1 MSPAVDCLDDDT
13 VLAFVQG
20 QLTRDRTARVH
31 DHLRGCSSCH
41 IVVAEAAKY
50 LFPEETSPEA
60 PPAPARP
67 AAPEPPPALAPG
79 TSVSRYVVE
88 APLGTGA
95 TGVVYRAWDP
105 QLKRKI
111 ALKLLRPGSDPERLL
126 REAEAMA
133 RLSHPN

>member
-20 QLTRDRTARVH
+20 QLSRDRVAGVH
-31 DHLRGCSSCH
+31 DHLRTCSSCH

-50 LFPEETSPEA
+50 LFPEESHSQSG
-60 PPAPARP
+60 PPSARP
-67 AAPEPPPALAPG
+67 TAPESPPALAPG
-79 TSVSRYVVE
+79 TSVSRYVIE

-133 RLSHPN
+133 RL